1 MSSGITLTAAVR
13 QNLLSLQ
20 NTADLM
26 ATTQQRLAT
35 GKKVNSALDNPSNF
49 FTSQSLNDRASDLNA
64 LLDSIGQATQTLDAA
79 NNGITSITQLV
90 QSAKSIAQQARQST
104 GAVNTYSAVDS
115 SSNILSATNLN
126 GSESVATS
134 TGSSKNLEAKAIA
147 ITGATI
153 TETTGTESATT
164 AKSDTTLT
172 AENTGAGVSAGNVV
186 VSVTSRN
193 GSVANFTVA
202 LSGQKTQAAVKTAF
216 NTATATVNGTAGVA
230 LSSLINVTFDGS
242 DHLTLTAANTG
253 VDFKIQDGSN
263 GSTAATLTDLG
274 LTGGEAGAQVN
285 SSSLFDQFVA
295 ASGAEGNQLT
305 ISGTN
310 SDGTAFTSQTI
321 TFGTGASEVNTLAD
335 LNTKLAAAATA
346 SSGGFSASVV
356 SGAISITKAAGTK
369 SSVTVGGSAATFT
382 TAATFLE
389 GATAGTVFSTH
400 NSQPTLADE
409 DSSLSGGGSLSFT
422 LNGQNFSV
430 GVAATDRVDD
440 VIGKLNS
447 SSLASSLTF
456 SKVTDGS
463 GHDHIKIAA
472 KDSSVDFTVNA
483 NTTSAAVG
491 LTTDSSTSSVNN
503 STDVL
508 NLLNHAL
515 GGSVSATDIAQGKT
529 LTVTANGGAVQTIT
543 FGTGTGQVQTVAQ
556 LNSALT
562 GLSNVTGS
570 VTSGGALDI
579 NIASGTSATSLTI
592 GGTAAGS
599 LGLTAGTQSGTV
611 ISTTSDATRASL
623 QNDFNN
629 VLDQIDAL
637 SKDASYNGINLLNGD
652 DLKVSFNE
660 TGSSSLTIKGVTFD
674 SNNLGLA
681 KTNGTQFQDNTQID
695 TVIAAADTGLNTL
708 RTQAS
713 KFGSNL
719 TTVQTRQDF
728 TKNMI
733 NTLQTGADN
742 LVLADSNEE
751 GANMLAL
758 QTRQQLST
766 TALSLANQA
775 SQAVLRLFG

>member
-1 MSSGITLTAAVR
+1 
-13 QNLLSLQ
+13 
-20 NTADLM
+20 
-26 ATTQQRLAT
+26 
-35 GKKVNSALDNPSNF
+35 
-49 FTSQSLNDRASDLNA
+49 
-64 LLDSIGQATQTLDAA
+64 
-79 NNGITSITQLV
+79 
-90 QSAKSIAQQARQST
+90 
-104 GAVNTYSAVDS
+104 
-115 SSNILSATNLN
+115 
-126 GSESVATS
+126 
-134 TGSSKNLEAKAIA
+134 
-147 ITGATI
+147 
-153 TETTGTESATT
+153 
-164 AKSDTTLT
+164 
-172 AENTGAGVSAGNVV
+172 
-186 VSVTSRN
+186 
-193 GSVANFTVA
+193 
-202 LSGQKTQAAVKTAF
+202 
-216 NTATATVNGTAGVA
+216 
-230 LSSLINVTFDGS
+230 
-242 DHLTLTAANTG
+242 
-253 VDFKIQDGSN
+253 
-263 GSTAATLTDLG
+263 
-274 LTGGEAGAQVN
+274 
-285 SSSLFDQFVA
+285 
-295 ASGAEGNQLT
+295 
-305 ISGTN
+305 
-310 SDGTAFTSQTI
+310 
-321 TFGTGASEVNTLAD
+321 
-335 LNTKLAAAATA
+335 
-346 SSGGFSASVV
+346 
-356 SGAISITKAAGTK
+356 
-369 SSVTVGGSAATFT
+369 
-382 TAATFLE
+382 
-389 GATAGTVFSTH
+389 
-400 NSQPTLADE
+400 
-409 DSSLSGGGSLSFT
+409 

-472 KDSSVDFTVNA
+472 KDASVDYTVNA

-515 GGSVSATDIAQGKT
+515 GGSTSATDIAQGKT